1 MHRPE
6 SVDNLKKLKNLIQSI
21 EKLGRKFK
29 TKFIFPVHP
38 RTEKI
43 LRRLKLKK
51 CKFIV
56 FIQPLDFLDFLFLMK
71 NSKIILTD
79 SGGVQEE
86 TSLIGVPCITLRTS
100 TERQIS
106 LREKTNILTG
116 YNYQKINKAITF
128 FLNKKTKPSKAF
140 GDGKVAKRIVK
151 LVNQIDK
158 NSSKI

>member
-1 MHRPE
+1 M
-6 SVDNLKKLKNLIQSI
+6 
-21 EKLGRKFK
+21 
-29 TKFIFPVHP
+29 
-38 RTEKI
+38 
-43 LRRLKLKK
+43 RLKLKK

-158 NSSKI
+158 KFI